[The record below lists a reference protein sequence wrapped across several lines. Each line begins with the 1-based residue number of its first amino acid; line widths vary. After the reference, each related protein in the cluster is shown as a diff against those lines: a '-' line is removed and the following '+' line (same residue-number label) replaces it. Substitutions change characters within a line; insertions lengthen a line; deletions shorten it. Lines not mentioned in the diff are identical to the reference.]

1 MILTFLDENIKKC
14 NKFKNEND
22 LISDL
27 KLGHG
32 QNDIYILRVLMLAQ
46 RQENQTNG
54 SIWSGSNKNSH
65 LVSTSDPSQHVASNL
80 NQFLINKSCQT

>member
-22 LISDL
+22 LISNL

-46 RQENQTNG
+46 RQENQDKWFYMKWKQQEL
-54 SIWSGSNKNSH
+54 S
-65 LVSTSDPSQHVASNL
+65 PSFH
-80 NQFLINKSCQT
+80 KWP